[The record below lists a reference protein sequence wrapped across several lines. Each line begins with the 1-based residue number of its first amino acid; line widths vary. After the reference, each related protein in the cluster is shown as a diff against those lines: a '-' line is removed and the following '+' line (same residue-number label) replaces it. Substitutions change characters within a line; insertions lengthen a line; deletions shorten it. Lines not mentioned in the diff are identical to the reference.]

1 MSSAVARMTHTAAG
15 GPAQPHQA
23 PAAATPTES
32 IRELRGWLMVLATVI
47 ASITYA
53 SGLSP
58 PGGFTIVNTPRLA
71 DPKRPPGASDQQMLP
86 ALYLVSPARCRVFYY
101 ANTAAFA
108 FSLSLVLL
116 LALGTQA
123 LRRLARVKALEI
135 LVALDVVALLV
146 AYLAG
151 AASFGQ
157 LQLVVCAG
165 LALVVPLALVA
176 MSSRLCGKYFWD
188 EL

>member
-1 MSSAVARMTHTAAG
+1 MSSAVA
-15 GPAQPHQA
+15 PATQQA
-23 PAAATPTES
+23 PAALQATPPVTES

-58 PGGFTIVNTPRLA
+58 PGGFERVKTPLLD
-71 DPKRPPGASDQQMLP
+71 DPKRPPAASETQMLP
-86 ALYLVSPARCRVFYY
+86 SLYLVSPARCRVFYY
-101 ANTAAFA
+101 ANTAALA
-108 FSLSLVLL
+108 LSLSLILL
-116 LALGTQA
+116 LGSQD

-135 LVALDVVALLV
+135 LIALDVVALLV

-151 AASFGQ
+151 AGSFGD

-165 LALVVPLALVA
+165 VVLVVPLVLVA